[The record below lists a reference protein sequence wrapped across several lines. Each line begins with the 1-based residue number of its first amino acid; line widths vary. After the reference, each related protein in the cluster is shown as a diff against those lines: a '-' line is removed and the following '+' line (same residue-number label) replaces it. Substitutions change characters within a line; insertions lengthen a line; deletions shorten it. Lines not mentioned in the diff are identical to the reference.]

1 MNKLVS
7 GFALLFLSASLF
19 AQQGKL
25 VESKITD
32 VTLFLSGAQ
41 VTHEAEVSLKA
52 GENVLRFSDLT
63 VNLDPNSIQVEGN
76 KDFTIINVRHA
87 INYLADQSTNPKV
100 KAVMDSLENAQFRLL
115 EKQSLR
121 SVYSQE
127 REMLNANRS
136 IKGSDAVLVTEDLSE
151 MVDFF
156 RSRLREIEYKLLEL
170 NQDEKKL
177 NQEISRLQNHLNQL
191 NARKNTNPSE
201 IFVTVAVDK
210 AVNSKLRLNYLAYSA
225 GWIPTYDLRSDDINQ
240 PIEMVYKAKVYQATG
255 NDWENVNMT
264 LSTGNPTVG
273 GQSPIL
279 NPWFLYLYNPQPR
292 VQYDSKQKEPE
303 YSNRDA
309 DAMPSMAGQAEIAY
323 FDGSVSIA
331 NLTVQS
337 QNVVSTE
344 FKIGVPYD
352 VPADGQYYDVEMQRE
367 TLKATYD
374 YFCAPKLD
382 GDAFLRAKVT
392 DWMQYS
398 LLPGESNIYFRGT
411 YVGKAYIDPAMANDT
426 LDLSLGR
433 DKSISVDRKMLSDF
447 CKTSSLGGN
456 TRTTKAF
463 EISITNTKKV
473 PVTFTLEDQIPLSQN
488 EDITV
493 ELEESSG
500 AVVDAA
506 TGKLTW
512 SLTLAPGETVKKQLR
527 FSVKYPK
534 KKLISGL

>member
-303 YSNRDA
+303 YSN
-309 DAMPSMAGQAEIAY
+309 
-323 FDGSVSIA
+323 
-331 NLTVQS
+331 
-337 QNVVSTE
+337 
-344 FKIGVPYD
+344 K
-352 VPADGQYYDVEMQRE
+352 EMR
-367 TLKATYD
+367 TRCLRWPDKLK
-374 YFCAPKLD
+374 
-382 GDAFLRAKVT
+382 
-392 DWMQYS
+392 
-398 LLPGESNIYFRGT
+398 
-411 YVGKAYIDPAMANDT
+411 
-426 LDLSLGR
+426 
-433 DKSISVDRKMLSDF
+433 
-447 CKTSSLGGN
+447 
-456 TRTTKAF
+456 
-463 EISITNTKKV
+463 
-473 PVTFTLEDQIPLSQN
+473 
-488 EDITV
+488 
-493 ELEESSG
+493 
-500 AVVDAA
+500 
-506 TGKLTW
+506 
-512 SLTLAPGETVKKQLR
+512 
-527 FSVKYPK
+527 
-534 KKLISGL
+534 